1 MDTGI
6 LLYMKTT
13 VDIPDALY
21 RQAKIRAA
29 EEGTTLRALLVNS
42 LAESLV
48 RPASPADVL
57 PGRARFEIDER
68 GWPVL
73 KRAPGDSTVITDE
86 LLNRLRELEGA

>member
-1 MDTGI
+1 
-6 LLYMKTT
+6 MKTT

-21 RQAKIRAA
+21 RRAKIRAA

-48 RPASPADVL
+48 RPLSAADTL
-57 PGRARFEIDER
+57 PLRDRFEVDDG

-73 KRAPGDSTVITDE
+73 KRTPGDATVVTDE
-86 LLNRLRELEGA
+86 LVNRLRELEGV

>member
-1 MDTGI
+1 
-6 LLYMKTT
+6 MKTT

-48 RPASPADVL
+48 RQASNTETL
-57 PGRARFEIDER
+57 PRRQRFEVDER

-73 KRAPGDSTVITDE
+73 KRTRGDTTVITDE
-86 LLNRLRELEGA
+86 LVNRLRDLEGV

>member
-1 MDTGI
+1 
-6 LLYMKTT
+6 MKTT

-48 RPASPADVL
+48 RQASNAETL
-57 PGRARFEIDER
+57 PRRQRFEVDER

-73 KRAPGDSTVITDE
+73 KRAPGDTTVITDE
-86 LLNRLRELEGA
+86 MVNRLRELEGV

>member
-21 RQAKIRAA
+21 RRAKIRAA

-48 RPASPADVL
+48 RPAPAAEAL
-57 PGRARFEIDER
+57 PRRERFEVDER

-73 KRAPGDSTVITDE
+73 KRVPGDTTVVTDK
-86 LLNRLRELEGA
+86 LVNRLRELEGA

>member
-1 MDTGI
+1 
-6 LLYMKTT
+6 MKTT

-29 EEGTTLRALLVNS
+29 KEGTTLRALLLNS

-48 RPASPADVL
+48 RPASAAEAL
-57 PGRARFEIDER
+57 PRRERFEVDER

-73 KRAPGDSTVITDE
+73 KREPGDSTVITDE
-86 LLNRLRELEGA
+86 FVNRLRAFEGV

>member
-1 MDTGI
+1 
-6 LLYMKTT
+6 MKTT
-13 VDIPDALY
+13 VDIPEALY

-48 RPASPADVL
+48 WPVPTAEAL
-57 PGRARFEIDER
+57 PRRERFEVDER

-73 KRAPGDSTVITDE
+73 KRAPGDTTVITDE
-86 LLNRLRELEGA
+86 LVKRLREYEGV

>member
-1 MDTGI
+1 
-6 LLYMKTT
+6 MKTT

-29 EEGTTLRALLVNS
+29 EGGTTLRALILNS

-48 RPASPADVL
+48 RPVPPAEAL
-57 PGRARFEIDER
+57 PRRERFEVDER

-73 KRAPGDSTVITDE
+73 KRAPGDTTVVTDE
-86 LLNRLRELEGA
+86 LVNRLRALEGV

>member
-1 MDTGI
+1 
-6 LLYMKTT
+6 MKTT

-29 EEGTTLRALLVNS
+29 EQGTTLRALLGNS

-48 RPASPADVL
+48 RPALPAEVL
-57 PGRARFEIDER
+57 PGRERFEIDER

-73 KRAPGDSTVITDE
+73 KREPGDTTVITDE
-86 LLNRLRELEGA
+86 LVNRLPELEGV

>member
-1 MDTGI
+1 
-6 LLYMKTT
+6 MKTT

-29 EEGTTLRALLVNS
+29 EEGTTLRALLLNS

-48 RPASPADVL
+48 RPAPAAEAL
-57 PGRARFEIDER
+57 PRRDRFEVDAL

-73 KRAPGDSTVITDE
+73 KRAPGDTTVITDE
-86 LLNRLRELEGA
+86 LVNRLRELEGI

>member
-1 MDTGI
+1 
-6 LLYMKTT
+6 MKTT

-42 LAESLV
+42 LESLV
-48 RPASPADVL
+48 RRASKAETL
-57 PGRARFEIDER
+57 PRRQRFEVDER

-73 KRAPGDSTVITDE
+73 KRAPGDTTVIADE
-86 LLNRLRELEGA
+86 LVNRLRELEGV